1 MGIDIRTT
9 GQPALPPAGPAV
21 GGGAQVAGSTTAA
34 TATVA
39 GTSTT
44 TAATAANAPVVTVAG
59 RAAAPVG
66 GLPAGAAPPLAAGVL
81 DPDTA
86 NILVAGLM
94 DKVTTDDMKNLMSQ
108 LKDASKRL
116 DSVHAEKLQ
125 KFAEKAAKAVEEAKK
140 QREQKIS
147 GDVGFGLSM
156 AGAVLGLVGAVL
168 LTIFTL
174 GGGAAAIAG
183 ASIGLAA
190 TILDGADRLAKENNL
205 MDSGINKGKQMDL
218 TLGGLVSR
226 LAQEI
231 VAGDPKFANL
241 PPDQKEKVL
250 NDLKM
255 VCQIVVMVA
264 VAAGTIACGGVSLS
278 QVSGAAAKAGTE
290 AAKAGTEAAKF
301 AVQQGARIA
310 SQGAETL
317 QVVTDLTGGVNSI
330 VSGAYGVQMANIT
343 FEKNQIDNQRQ
354 RLESFA
360 QVVKSEIESDQD
372 ALTQRMESLSG
383 IYDNLAATNKNYY
396 ESQSRLTNMN

>member
-1 MGIDIRTT
+1 MMGMDIRTT
-9 GQPALPPAGPAV
+9 GQPAPPPVGPSV
-21 GGGAQVAGSTTAA
+21 EGGAQAAGSTTAA
-34 TATVA
+34 TVE
-39 GTSTT
+39 GTPTA
-44 TAATAANAPVVTVAG
+44 TAATAANALAVTVAG

-66 GLPAGAAPPLAAGVL
+66 GLPAGAAPPLAAAAM

-94 DKVTTDDMKNLMSQ
+94 DKVTTEDMKNLMSQ

-116 DSVHAEKLQ
+116 DSVHAEKLK

-231 VAGDPKFANL
+231 VAGDPKFAKL

-264 VAAGTIACGGVSLS
+264 VAAGTIACGGVSLA

-343 FEKNQIDNQRQ
+343 FDKNQIDNQRQ

-360 QVVKSEIESDQD
+360 QVIKSEIESDQD

-396 ESQSRLTNMN
+396 ESQSRLTSMS

>member
-1 MGIDIRTT
+1 MGMDIRNT
-9 GQPALPPAGPAV
+9 GQPAPPPAGPAV
-21 GGGAQVAGSTTAA
+21 GGSAQVSGSGAAASVAA
-34 TATVA
+34 TLASTA
-39 GTSTT
+39 G
-44 TAATAANAPVVTVAG
+44 NAPAVTVAG
-59 RAAAPVG
+59 KAAGPVG
-66 GLPAGAAPPLAAGVL
+66 GLPASAAPPLASAAL

-94 DKVTTDDMKNLMSQ
+94 DKVTTADMKNLMSQ

-205 MDSGINKGKQMDL
+205 MDGGINQGKQMDL

-231 VAGDPKFANL
+231 LASDPKFASL
-241 PPDQKEKVL
+241 PPDQKEKIL
-250 NDLKM
+250 NDTKM
-255 VCQIVVMVA
+255 VCQIVTMVA

-290 AAKAGTEAAKF
+290 AAKAGTEVAKF
-301 AVQQGARIA
+301 TMQQGAKLA

-317 QVVTDLTGGVNSI
+317 QISIDLVGGVNSM

-354 RLESFA
+354 KLESFA
-360 QVVKSEIESDQD
+360 QVIKSELDSNQD
-372 ALTQRMESLSG
+372 ALTQRMENLSDL
-383 IYDNLAATNKNYY
+383 YANLAATNNHYY
-396 ESQSRLTNMN
+396 DSQSRLTNMS